1 MKGQECAGTGEEG
14 HLIIFTRARSAH
26 EEKKRR
32 EKEGRKKER
41 LSQADRRF
49 RNYILKKL
57 VGLRKMICHHVH
69 AIRQDDEYGAYG

>member
-1 MKGQECAGTGEEG
+1 MKGQAYAGTGEEG

-32 EKEGRKKER
+32 EKEERKKER

-49 RNYILKKL
+49 RNYILKNW
-57 VGLRKMICHHVH
+57 
-69 AIRQDDEYGAYG
+69 

>member
-32 EKEGRKKER
+32 EKEEKKNGFHKQTED
-41 LSQADRRF
+41 SGTT
-49 RNYILKKL
+49 Y
-57 VGLRKMICHHVH
+57 
-69 AIRQDDEYGAYG
+69 